1 MFRPPPEY
9 FWRNSK
15 FRYEKRFRR
24 VTPQWVLTLER
35 EDARRLLEACC
46 RLGFKL
52 HPQVLTLA
60 ESFSGRGS
68 LWDDCACFR
77 HDQPAKPK
85 PIPKAG

>member
-24 VTPQWVLTLER
+24 QVPQWVLTLER
-35 EDARRLLEACC
+35 EDGRRLLEACC
-46 RLGFKL
+46 RLGLKL
-52 HPQVLTLA
+52 HPQVLTVA
-60 ESFSGRGS
+60 ESFSGAGS
-68 LWDDCACFR
+68 IWDDRPCLR

-85 PIPKAG
+85 QLPKID